1 MDILN
6 CIVIEDQMPAQ
17 EILKSFI
24 QQTPRLQLL
33 RAFVSP
39 LEALEMLD
47 SLDVDI
53 LFLDID
59 LPKLTGIELLRS
71 MKSPPKTIITTA
83 FSEYALE
90 GYELDVVDYLLKPFS
105 FERFLK
111 SIFKI
116 RKEKNNSNSE
126 INNESIFVK
135 NKGQIKK
142 IVINEILL
150 VEAKGD
156 FNIILTQSGKVTANI
171 SLQKMLLTLPSNFIR
186 CHKSYI
192 INITFIE
199 KIVGNQILVK
209 DKKIPIGRSYKEDL
223 IKRLKLI

>member
-156 FNIILTQSGKVTANI
+156 FNIILTQSGRVTANI

>member
-83 FSEYALE
+83 FSEYAFE

>member
-17 EILKSFI
+17 EILKNFI
-24 QQTPRLQLL
+24 EQTPRLQLL

-47 SLDVDI
+47 RLDVDI

-111 SIFKI
+111 SISKI
-116 RKEKNNSNSE
+116 RKEKNNNNSE

-142 IVINEILL
+142 IDLKMILY
-150 VEAKGD
+150 VESKGD
-156 FNIILTQSGKVTANI
+156 FNIICTESGREIANI
-171 SLQKMLLTLPSNFIR
+171 SLQKMLQALDSNFIR

>member
-24 QQTPRLQLL
+24 EQTPRLQLL

-39 LEALEMLD
+39 LEALEILE
-47 SLDVDI
+47 LQDVDI

-59 LPKLTGIELLRS
+59 LPKLTGIELLRL

-111 SIFKI
+111 SIAKI
-116 RKEKNNSNSE
+116 RKEKNNNNSE

-135 NKGQIKK
+135 NKGQINK
-142 IVINEILL
+142 IDLKMILY
-150 VEAKGD
+150 VESKGD
-156 FNIILTQSGKVTANI
+156 FNFIFTESGREIANI
-171 SLQKMLLTLPSNFIR
+171 SLQKMLKDLDSNFIR